1 MKKFF
6 KTLAAVF
13 RANRD
18 SQSQNTFSSMF
29 RTIVRW
35 VQSDN
40 GIVTLLLALGAAVI
54 YMAVGGDPDII
65 TASAVIIGGTA
76 GGKHVSG
83 GPLTTELSQQASP
96 GLLRNDID
104 ERIVKVRPM
113 STPIDQISRWGGARA
128 CGSMKVE
135 YYSVDTKPIV
145 SKLVNEIDAESV
157 TGTSTV
163 SLIVEHPEIFDATE
177 TILVPEVEASDR
189 DGNKVGSLV
198 LYVVRGAET
207 ANKIEVIPVN
217 NFNDKGQPT
226 IPGMVKGTQL
236 IRMGRAA
243 AELDVQTAQFEA
255 LPKKDFNYCQIYK
268 AQVEQSTFQ
277 KIANKE
283 VGWGFSDLEES
294 AIVDLR
300 LGMEKNFLF
309 GHRTQIYDPLKKENV
324 YLTGGIWNQTHREF
338 QLPATLDYDSI
349 VAMSRQAFTQNAG
362 SSRKILI
369 GGTALIEQLSKQE
382 HTKVIMAQDKV
393 TRWGIDFTEMVT
405 KFGTLYVVASEIFDQ
420 CGHAYDG
427 MIIDPEYI
435 TKYCHV
441 PFRTEKLDL
450 RTSGQRNTDAIVITE
465 ASCLVLRYPDAHMR
479 IIGYKA

>member
-1 MKKFF
+1 LSFF
-6 KTLAAVF
+6 
-13 RANRD
+13 
-18 SQSQNTFSSMF
+18 
-29 RTIVRW
+29 
-35 VQSDN
+35 
-40 GIVTLLLALGAAVI
+40 
-54 YMAVGGDPDII
+54 
-65 TASAVIIGGTA
+65 
-76 GGKHVSG
+76 
-83 GPLTTELSQQASP
+83 
-96 GLLRNDID
+96 
-104 ERIVKVRPM
+104 
-113 STPIDQISRWGGARA
+113 
-128 CGSMKVE
+128 
-135 YYSVDTKPIV
+135 
-145 SKLVNEIDAESV
+145 
-157 TGTSTV
+157 
-163 SLIVEHPEIFDATE
+163 
-177 TILVPEVEASDR
+177 
-189 DGNKVGSLV
+189 
-198 LYVVRGAET
+198 
-207 ANKIEVIPVN
+207 
-217 NFNDKGQPT
+217 
-226 IPGMVKGTQL
+226 
-236 IRMGRAA
+236 
-243 AELDVQTAQFEA
+243 
-255 LPKKDFNYCQIYK
+255 YK

-324 YLTGGIWNQTHREF
+324 YLTGGIWNQTNREF

-349 VAMSRQAFTQNAG
+349 VAMTRQAFTQNAG

-450 RTSGQRNTDAIVITE
+450 RKSGQRNTDAIVITE
-465 ASCLVLRYPDAHMR
+465 ASCLVLRYPAAHMR